1 MVVVS
6 CLLHLHDKTS
16 PHLVPAKEVK
26 AYAFLSRDI
35 RSELVIAVFQ
45 VVDDPFSVED
55 DVDDTDEEFFVVG
68 VSKDRL
74 EASVGQYLGIA
85 FICLVYLF
93 HILRILRLQ
102 VSNNYP
108 FKNLNVYLCT
118 IL

>member
-35 RSELVIAVFQ
+35 RSELDIAIFQ
-45 VVDDPFSVED
+45 VVDYPFPVED
-55 DVDDTDEEFFVVG
+55 EVDDTDEEFFVVG

-74 EASVGQYLGIA
+74 EASVGQYLGHSRSSVW
-85 FICLVYLF
+85 FIF
-93 HILRILRLQ
+93 FI
-102 VSNNYP
+102 
-108 FKNLNVYLCT
+108 F
-118 IL
+118 

>member
-6 CLLHLHDKTS
+6 SLLHLYDKAS
-16 PHLVPAKEVK
+16 PHLVTAKEVK

-35 RSELVIAVFQ
+35 RTELDIAVLQ
-45 VVDDPFSVED
+45 VVDYSFPVED
-55 DVDDTDEEFFVVG
+55 DVDDTDKEFFVVG
-68 VSKDRL
+68 VSQDRL
-74 EASVGQYLGIA
+74 EASVGQYRGIA
-85 FICLVYLF
+85 LFCLVYLF
-93 HILRILRLQ
+93 HILRIIRLQ

>member
-6 CLLHLHDKTS
+6 CLLHLHDKAS
-16 PHLVPAKEVK
+16 PHLIPAKEVK

-35 RSELVIAVFQ
+35 RSELDIAVFQ
-45 VVDDPFSVED
+45 VVDYPFSVED